1 MNLQSLTERVKG
13 LVGTDSGLDASFK
26 FATEEGIIA
35 VNAKQVPNLVTNEDV
50 EVDCTME
57 ISLQNAEALLNGEL
71 NPMMGYMMGK
81 FKVKGDMGVAM
92 KIGQALGS
100 S

>member
-1 MNLQSLTERVKG
+1 MNLQSFTQHIKG

-35 VNAKQVPNLVTNEDV
+35 VNAKQVPNVVTNEDIDT
-50 EVDCTME
+50 ECTME
-57 ISLQNAEALLNGEL
+57 ISLKNAEALLNGEL

-81 FKVKGDMGVAM
+81 FKIKGDMGVAM
-92 KIGQALGS
+92 KIGQALGNS
-100 S
+100 